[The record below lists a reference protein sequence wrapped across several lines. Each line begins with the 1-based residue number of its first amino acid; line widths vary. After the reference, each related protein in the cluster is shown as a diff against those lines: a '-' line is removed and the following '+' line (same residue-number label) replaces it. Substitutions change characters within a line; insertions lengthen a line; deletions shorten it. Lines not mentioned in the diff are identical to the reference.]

1 MFDIEAFVLVE
12 TLLRLEITESSLLET
27 APRSDLDKL
36 ILPKAPSIA
45 LIASFAPAT
54 VPISIVAML
63 LIAAVALLFRQSIHA
78 VDVSE

>member
-12 TLLRLEITESSLLET
+12 TLLKLDITESNLLET

-63 LIAAVALLFRQSIHA
+63 LIAPVALVVA
-78 VDVSE
+78 PKY